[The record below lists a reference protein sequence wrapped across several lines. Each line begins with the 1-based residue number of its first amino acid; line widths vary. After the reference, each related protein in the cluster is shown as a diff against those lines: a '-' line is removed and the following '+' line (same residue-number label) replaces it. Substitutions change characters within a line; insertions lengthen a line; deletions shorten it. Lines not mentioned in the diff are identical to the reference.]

1 MADKSPPRP
10 LLAGM
15 RLFTSGFLSDQERD
29 ALERAAL
36 PPRPF
41 RSGTDVVRE
50 GDVTGHL
57 HFLIKGWACRYKTNR
72 DGGRQIVGVSVPGD
86 AANLDALMF
95 DRLNYGVRT
104 LTAASVVAIP
114 RERVLELAEQHGG
127 IARVLTWLALVDN
140 AVLSE
145 WALCLGRLSA
155 HQRLAHLLCELATRS
170 TVNEGNASVFELPLT
185 QEQLADTLGL
195 TSVHVNRMMQQLRGE
210 QLIVTSGRLMTIP
223 DMARLR
229 DIGEFNPGYL
239 HLEDGGVRRTPSA
252 EVDGMRRQLSPRY
265 MAC

>member
-1 MADKSPPRP
+1 MADKGLPRP
-10 LLAGM
+10 TLAGT
-15 RLFTSGFLSDQERD
+15 RLVRSSLLSDGERD

-41 RSGTDVVRE
+41 RPGTDVVRE

-95 DRLNYGVRT
+95 DRPDYGVRT

-114 RERVLELAEQHGG
+114 RDRALELAEQHGG
-127 IARVLTWLALVDN
+127 IAKVLTWLTLVEN
-140 AVLSE
+140 AVLSQ

-155 HQRLAHLLCELATRS
+155 HQRLAHLLCELAVRS
-170 TVNEGNASVFELPLT
+170 TEGEADAGAFELPLT
-185 QEQLADTLGL
+185 QEQLADALGL
-195 TSVHVNRMMQQLRGE
+195 TSVHINRMMQQLRSE
-210 QLIVTSGRLMTIP
+210 QLIVTSGRMVTIP

-229 DIGEFNPGYL
+229 DIGEFDPAYL
-239 HLEDGGVRRTPSA
+239 HLEDGGVRHAPSA
-252 EVDGMRRQLSPRY
+252 EVDAMRRTLSPRY